1 VFLTS
6 LSMALADAGQI
17 FLSYSLRKCIKICL
31 FFLTK
36 TSIFYQIHIL
46 FTINFL
52 TSVIFSVFLFI
63 LRGARKL
70 DTYFL
75 QELLIHR

>member
-1 VFLTS
+1 MFLTS

-17 FLSYSLRKCIKICL
+17 FLSYSLRKSIKICL

-63 LRGARKL
+63 LRRTRKL

-75 QELLIHR
+75 QKLLIHR